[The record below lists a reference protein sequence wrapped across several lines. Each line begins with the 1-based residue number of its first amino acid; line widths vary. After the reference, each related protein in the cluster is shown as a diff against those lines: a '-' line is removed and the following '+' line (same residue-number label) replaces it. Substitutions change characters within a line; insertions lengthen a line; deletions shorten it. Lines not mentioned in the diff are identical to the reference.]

1 MTIRG
6 TKPKPTELKKLA
18 GNPGRRPLNV
28 NEPQPGSAK
37 LNVPRGRLPKEGA
50 RVWKQLARPLADMG
64 VLTEVDLIAFEM
76 LCLHY
81 ATARQ
86 AADVLNKFG
95 LFVKDKNDPSE
106 PRKNPAA
113 QILRDNS
120 KHLLSYLT
128 EFGLTPSSRVRIKA
142 IDRVD
147 ERSLAEILFEEV
159 SSD

>member
-1 MTIRG
+1 MRPG

-18 GNPGRRPLNV
+18 GNPGRRPLNE
-28 NEPQPGSAK
+28 NEPKPGSAN
-37 LNVPRGRLPKEGA
+37 LNVPRGRLPKDGQ
-50 RVWKQLARPLADMG
+50 RVWKQLAKPLEEMG

-86 AADVLNKFG
+86 AADILNKLG
-95 LFVKDKNDPSE
+95 LFVKDKNDPNE

-113 QILRDNS
+113 QIFRDNS
-120 KHLLSYLT
+120 KHLLSYLA

-142 IDRVD
+142 IEKVD
-147 ERSLAEILFEEV
+147 DRSLAEILFEEV
-159 SSD
+159 EA

>member
-1 MTIRG
+1 MAKPG
-6 TKPKPTELKKLA
+6 SKPKPTVLKELA
-18 GNPGRRPLNV
+18 GNPGRRPLNKD
-28 NEPQPGSAK
+28 EPKPGPANLK
-37 LNVPRGRLPKEGA
+37 VPRGRLPKEGA

-86 AADVLNKFG
+86 AADILNKLG
-95 LFVKDKNDPSE
+95 LFVKDKNDPNE

-113 QILRDNS
+113 QIFRDNS
-120 KHLLSYLT
+120 KHLLSYLA

-142 IDRVD
+142 IEKVD
-147 ERSLAEILFEEV
+147 DRSLAEILFEEV
-159 SSD
+159 EA